1 MSAYNE
7 NTTTLY
13 TNRWHKSRHNGNFI
27 GTQTMKRIIFK
38 GVGTA
43 LITPFFDGEI
53 DYSALGALIERQ
65 IAAEADA
72 LVIGGTTAEAA
83 TLSDDERYKLYTFA
97 KGKIAGR
104 TKLILGT
111 GTNDTRVAMAHTKFA
126 ERLGCDGVLLVTP
139 YYNKGTEEG
148 IKKHYLSIADSTNL
162 PIIVYN
168 VPSRTGVNLGYNLLE
183 SIAEHPN
190 IVALKEASDSTDRL
204 VTLAAMKEKITL
216 YAGNDSQI
224 FPTLALGGQ
233 GVISVVSNLMPRMTV
248 EMCRSYFEGRY
259 NEALKLQLEMLPLIK
274 TLFLETNP
282 SPVKFAMEALGL
294 CRGEVRLPLSEPRES
309 TKQQILEEMAKFKE
323 FI

>member
-1 MSAYNE
+1 
-7 NTTTLY
+7 
-13 TNRWHKSRHNGNFI
+13 
-27 GTQTMKRIIFK
+27 MKRIIFR

-43 LITPFFDGEI
+43 LITPFSDGEI
-53 DYSALGALIERQ
+53 DYCALGSLIERQ
-65 IAAEADA
+65 IAADVDA

-83 TLSDDERYKLYTFA
+83 TLSDNERYKLYTFA

-111 GTNDTRVAMAHTKFA
+111 GTNDTRVAVAHTKFA
-126 ERLGCDGVLLVTP
+126 EKLGCDGVLLVTP

-148 IKKHYLSIADSTNL
+148 IKKHYLSIADSADL

-168 VPSRTGVNLGYNLLE
+168 VPSRTGVNLGFNLLE

-204 VTLAAMKEKITL
+204 VTLATMREKLTL

-224 FPTLALGGQ
+224 FPTLALGGR
-233 GVISVVSNLMPRMTV
+233 GVISVVSNLMPEITV
-248 EMCRSYFEGRY
+248 KMCRNYFDGRF
-259 NEALKLQLEMLPLIK
+259 NEALSMQLKMLPLIK
-274 TLFLETNP
+274 ALFLETNP
-282 SPVKFAMEALGL
+282 SPVKFAMETLGL

-309 TKQQILEEMAKFKE
+309 TKEQILKELKKFTE
-323 FI
+323 LY